1 LSTFLFCFGGL
12 ALLASWRLNALLTIH
27 DLRFTIHSTMG
38 LLESIRK
45 WIDGEQTEDLLE
57 VADEH
62 AKPRRVWEEFL
73 VKIAR
78 EVEAVMQREMFTPPG
93 GLTYIPREYVVYL
106 SAEDDKDWQG
116 DKRRGLEQGLFHV
129 LSERARELSGATQL
143 AAKSFAVELRVDG
156 TLEKGQFRV
165 QAVWDETETGHTQVN
180 ARVGA
185 SKSGSSSAAG
195 SAVDFSDTIR
205 ERADGSQG
213 DTESGEESEKGEQTV
228 VRPRIKTLYSVEIW
242 KDGVRESVEPITKSE
257 ITIGRGS
264 RSITVDLPLKGDPEI
279 SRVHATLTRDDNGR
293 YWLISKGRNPTL
305 VAGRELPREE
315 RTEVLPDQKIAICN
329 FIIRIQPR

>member
-1 LSTFLFCFGGL
+1 
-12 ALLASWRLNALLTIH
+12 
-27 DLRFTIHSTMG
+27 MG

-45 WIDGEQTEDLLE
+45 WIDGDQGEDLLE
-57 VADEH
+57 SADEH
-62 AKPRRVWEEFL
+62 AKPRRIWEEFL

-93 GLTYIPREYVVYL
+93 GLTYIPREYVIYL

-129 LSERARELSGATQL
+129 LSERARELSGSNQL

-165 QAVWDETETGHTQVN
+165 QAVWDETESGHTMVN

-185 SKSGSSSAAG
+185 PSVPSVSPAAQP
-195 SAVDFSDTIR
+195 AEVNFNDTIR
-205 ERADGSQG
+205 EHADGSR
-213 DTESGEESEKGEQTV
+213 DESEPGGQSEQGEQTV
-228 VRPRIKTLYSVEIW
+228 VRPRITVLYSLEIW
-242 KDGVRESVEPITKSE
+242 KDGVRETVVPVTKSE
-257 ITIGRGS
+257 ISIGRGS

-279 SRVHATLTRDDNGR
+279 SRVHAVLTRANDGR
-293 YWLISKGRNPTL
+293 YYLVPKGRNPTL

-315 RTEVLPDQKIAICN
+315 RTEVQPDQKIAICN
-329 FIIRIQPR
+329 FILRIQPR